1 MGAIA
6 LSVHHARPGATE
18 LGQAGHRLGRR
29 PRARGPHRG
38 LRRRRASGDPTYA
51 WASSGCADGLDLAVS
66 LGGDGTMLRTVDL
79 LSDAGVPVLGVN
91 VGHLGYLTVV
101 EPVELEQAL
110 DRFFAGDHLI
120 DERMLL
126 AVTVDAPSWIERRAA
141 HLPGAERDRDRED
154 ARSATRCAWRSRI
167 DGAVLHHLR
176 GRRAHRGDAHR
187 LDRLRLLGTRPDRRR
202 PASAPS
208 RSRPVSPHMLFDRTL
223 VLKPTTTVRLDVL
236 GPRPATLVGRRPQPR
251 ASSSRATAWCAPPAD
266 QPARLVTFERRDF
279 HRILKSKFGL
289 NDR

>member
-6 LSVHHARPGATE
+6 LSVHHARPGATD
-18 LGQAGHRLGRR
+18 LAKQVI
-29 PRARGPHRG
+29 
-38 LRRRRASGDPTYA
+38 A
-51 WASSGCADGLDLAVS
+51 WADAHGHEVRIVGSDADVVGRPDLRVGLEALREGLDVAVS

-101 EPVELEQAL
+101 EPVEMEQAL

-126 AVTVDAPSWIERRAA
+126 AVSVDAPSWIEGEPRTFRALNEIVIEKTPIGHTVRLA
-141 HLPGAERDRDRED
+141 V
-154 ARSATRCAWRSRI
+154 TI
-167 DGAVLHHLR
+167 DGQFFTTYAADGLIVATPTGSTAYAFSARGPIVEPGLR
-176 GRRAHRGDAHR
+176 AIA
-187 LDRLRLLGTRPDRRR
+187 LT
-202 PASAPS
+202 
-208 RSRPVSPHMLFDRTL
+208 PVSPHMLFDRTM
-223 VLKPTTTVRLDVL
+223 VLKPTTTVRLDVI
-236 GPRPATLVGRRPQPR
+236 GPRPATLSVDGRNLGPLVEGDGVVC
-251 ASSSRATAWCAPPAD
+251 TAAA